1 MNGYAIY
8 DYPFGQL
15 KIGYE
20 DDIITLIGPV
30 KDQTDLKDQ
39 GEKTPLTDQ
48 VFQQIT
54 EYLAG
59 KRKTFSINYRLS
71 GTPFQERVW
80 HVLERIPY
88 GETRSYKEVAETIGN
103 PKAVR
108 AIGGANNKNPIMI
121 VVPCHRV
128 LGADGSLT
136 GYAGGIAMKQALV
149 ELEKNNK

>member
-1 MNGYAIY
+1 MTGYAIY

-30 KDQTDLKDQ
+30 KDQTDLKGR

-71 GTPFQERVW
+71 GTPSKKGSGMRWKKF
-80 HVLERIPY
+80 PT
-88 GETRSYKEVAETIGN
+88 GKPAATRKLPRPS
-103 PKAVR
+103 
-108 AIGGANNKNPIMI
+108 AILKRFGP
-121 VVPCHRV
+121 
-128 LGADGSLT
+128 L
-136 GYAGGIAMKQALV
+136 AGPTTRTQS
-149 ELEKNNK
+149 